1 MRYIKREFCPITG
14 ESEFEI
20 LSDDEFPLFAGCVDP
35 KEPNEDLV
43 LNQQWVIYKSGVI
56 ALQKLIPLEIL
67 YKNGHDAGAVGAIW
81 ENHHKEFANFIL
93 KSSPKNVLEVGGGHG
108 KLSKNC
114 LEKAD
119 INWTIIEPNSTNKN
133 NKVKYIDGYFEDYNM
148 DEKFDCIVH
157 SHLFEHIYEPNKF
170 LKKCYSILSNNCAGG
185 GAKCYLASQICEN
198 GLKINGRT
206 A

>member
-20 LSDDEFPLFAGCVDP
+20 FSDDEFPLFAGCVDP

-81 ENHHKEFANFIL
+81 ENHHKA
-93 KSSPKNVLEVGGGHG
+93 
-108 KLSKNC
+108 
-114 LEKAD
+114 
-119 INWTIIEPNSTNKN
+119 
-133 NKVKYIDGYFEDYNM
+133 
-148 DEKFDCIVH
+148 
-157 SHLFEHIYEPNKF
+157 F
-170 LKKCYSILSNNCAGG
+170 L
-185 GAKCYLASQICEN
+185 
-198 GLKINGRT
+198 
-206 A
+206 